1 MPTMRSLATLGA
13 LLLGASL
20 AHAGP
25 VDDCNQVRDLNRQ
38 LRGCTAYIKQGTA
51 APENLATAYLN
62 RANIYAQRGKYPL
75 AFADY
80 ASAIALDPRN
90 PLAPYNRGN
99 VYLDTRQYVPAIADY
114 TRAIE
119 LDASFA
125 LAYLN
130 RGIANE
136 QLGDTNAAAEDY
148 RQALAINPAL
158 GAAQGRLKR
167 LQSQ

>member
-1 MPTMRSLATLGA
+1 MRSLATLGA

-38 LRGCTAYIKQGTA
+38 LRGCTAYIKQGKA
-51 APENLATAYLN
+51 APENFATAYLN
-62 RANIYAQRGKYPL
+62 RANIYAQRGKYAL

-80 ASAIALDPRN
+80 ASAVARDPRN
-90 PLAPYNRGN
+90 PLIPYNRGN
-99 VYLDTRQYVPAIADY
+99 VYLDTRQYELAIADY

-119 LDASFA
+119 LDARFA

-130 RGIANE
+130 RGIAHE
-136 QLGDTNAAAEDY
+136 HRGDTSAAVADY
-148 RQALAINPAL
+148 RQALAIDPTAD
-158 GAAQGRLKR
+158 AAKTRLKR